1 SSPRRP
7 AAWAWG
13 CRSAAPSSR
22 RTGAGCQPSRTSR
35 MAPCSTCLSPWGHR
49 DEPRTLRAR
58 VFCLRGAGP
67 GAVREGWRRRDD
79 LAARLCAPAIRWPWF
94 VAAAAVGGLASDL
107 FHGHGAWMGA
117 GIWLA
122 TTAQA
127 LIGAWLLRRLL
138 SQPFTLHRIENA
150 VGLAVVSGAIGAPC
164 GALIAAPVLRVAF
177 RTTFGEAWLTW
188 SVAGLV
194 GILVFTPLAL
204 VFQEHDWRAS
214 RPTPWRALEATLY
227 VLATAAADVVVFGLL
242 PAHRPMAF
250 AVYPV
255 LLWGVLRFGARGA
268 SAGLAL
274 LGVIAIAGTLMD
286 RGPYAVPDLPP
297 VGDVH
302 LAQLFLGITTVSFLT
317 LAALI
322 HERDRLAGDVRE
334 AYAAVRRREDDL
346 RAVIETMPTSAFT
359 ARPNGSIDF
368 VNRHW
373 REYTGLAGGV

>member
-1 SSPRRP
+1 RIVQRVLHHEDRRHGHGAVDQPLHRRGARGPAVSPAER
-7 AAWAWG
+7 AAWRHVPRVSPG
-13 CRSAAPSSR
+13 
-22 RTGAGCQPSRTSR
+22 GAIV
-35 MAPCSTCLSPWGHR
+35 MNLS
-49 DEPRTLRAR
+49 LFALAY
-58 VFCLRGAGP
+58 FAGAELGQALSVKAGDVVTIWPP
-67 GAVREGWRRRDD
+67 GGLY
-79 LAARLCAPAIRWPWF
+79 LAALLCAPAIRWPWF

-107 FHGHGAWMGA
+107 FHGHSAWMGA

-127 LIGAWLLRRLL
+127 LIGASLLRRLL
-138 SQPFTLHRIENA
+138 SQPFRLHRLENA

-268 SAGLAL
+268 
-274 LGVIAIAGTLMD
+274 
-286 RGPYAVPDLPP
+286 
-297 VGDVH
+297 
-302 LAQLFLGITTVSFLT
+302 
-317 LAALI
+317 
-322 HERDRLAGDVRE
+322 
-334 AYAAVRRREDDL
+334 
-346 RAVIETMPTSAFT
+346 
-359 ARPNGSIDF
+359 
-368 VNRHW
+368 
-373 REYTGLAGGV
+373 